1 MNRTALT
8 LFLIAAFFL
17 LFTTIVTAET
27 RILNQKI
34 SNCENGME
42 ISETVK
48 QGEKVQAKITVLI
61 AEEQELVLYT
71 HLQNPSFYLGEQKL
85 SENSSLIL
93 TLGPGTH
100 ILRVIGVVPLGEVID
115 NQEITLLGSDAIS
128 CYLTTSITTPYI
140 LKNTAYTYTLVFGAS
155 SAAFAALV
163 VFLATRKKMNRVKT
177 GAGKRTEERRE
188 KIRGIVKSYLEV
200 VAPSLNMVQ
209 KKQAKALMKELDG
222 LLKWR

>member
-17 LFTTIVTAET
+17 LFTTVVTAET
-27 RILNQKI
+27 RILNQRI

-61 AEEQELVLYT
+61 AKEQELVLYT

-100 ILRVIGVVPLGEVID
+100 ILRVIGMVPLGEVVD

-140 LKNTAYTYTLVFGAS
+140 LKNTAYTHTLVFGAS

-177 GAGKRTEERRE
+177 GAGKRTLERHE

-222 LLKWR
+222 LLKW